1 MDIYFC
7 GSIRGGREK
16 VDDYIKIVELLKQ
29 YGKVLTEHIAYK
41 TLDDKGEKDLT
52 KKQIYDR
59 DVEYLKKSDLVVAET
74 TVPSLG
80 VGYELAY
87 AESLGK
93 KVICLFDIKENQR
106 GLSAM
111 IEGNEKFMVINYQ
124 NVNEMLEELR
134 KKIDNL
140 KLN

>member
-1 MDIYFC
+1 MKIYFG
-7 GSIRGGREK
+7 GSIRGGRKK
-16 VDDYIKIVELLKQ
+16 VDDYIKIVDLLKE

-52 KKQIYDR
+52 KKQIHDR
-59 DVEYLKKSDLVVAET
+59 DVEYLKESDLVVAET

-87 AESLGK
+87 AQNLGK
-93 KVICLFDIKENQR
+93 KVICLFDIKENSR

-111 IEGNEKFMVINYQ
+111 IEGNDEFTVINYQ
-124 NVNEMLEELR
+124 DVNEMLVRLR
-134 KKIDNL
+134 KELDKL
-140 KLN
+140 K